1 MSTDQPHEETVK
13 TRHERR
19 RIQTRERIA
28 DTALTLFSERGY
40 DAVTIAEIA
49 EAADVAK
56 QTVVNHFPAKEDL
69 LLAWHRPVEAD
80 VIDLIDQLPL
90 STPLPEFLKE
100 ELPRMFAK
108 LPEAPKAPQGGG
120 ERAAAGPQGGG
131 RAAVDPQG
139 GGGRAGGDPRLA
151 RVGAIIMK
159 SPSIQDALRR
169 RGSRYQE
176 DLAAILSD
184 RVPARLGPV
193 AARAL
198 AAFILTTVTAM
209 VEEAMRL
216 RAGGQPAE
224 QIAAALTETAG
235 RALDILDTGL
245 GGPEKPSE

>member
-1 MSTDQPHEETVK
+1 MK

-108 LPEAPKAPQGGG
+108 LPETPKAPQGGG
-120 ERAAAGPQGGG
+120 G
-131 RAAVDPQG
+131 RAAGDPQG

-216 RAGGQPAE
+216 RAEGQPAE
-224 QIAAALTETAG
+224 QITAALTETVG

-245 GGPEKPSE
+245 GGSETPSE

>member
-1 MSTDQPHEETVK
+1 MSTDLPHEETVK

-108 LPEAPKAPQGGG
+108 LPETPKAPQGGG
-120 ERAAAGPQGGG
+120 GRAAGPQGGG
-131 RAAVDPQG
+131 RAAGDPQV

-151 RVGAIIMK
+151 LLGAIIMK

-224 QIAAALTETAG
+224 QITAALTETAG

-245 GGPEKPSE
+245 GGAETPSA